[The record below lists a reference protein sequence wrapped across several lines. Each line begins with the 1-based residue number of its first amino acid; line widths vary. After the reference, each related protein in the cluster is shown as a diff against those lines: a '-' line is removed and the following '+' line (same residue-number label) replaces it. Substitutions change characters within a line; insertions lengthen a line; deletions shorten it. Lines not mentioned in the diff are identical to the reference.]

1 VSFEA
6 LLRWTHPERG
16 PISPATFIP
25 LAEES
30 GLIEAISRW
39 VTEQACTQLAAW
51 HAQFPQ
57 HAHVGVHVNA
67 SSKDLGSPSY
77 VRLVADLLA
86 RHDLRAA
93 RLTLEITENVLMQ
106 RVGAA
111 ADTLAQLQTL
121 GVALSVDDFGTG
133 YSSLSYLSTLPI
145 TSLKIDRSFVRQ
157 LQGSAENLEI
167 VRAVINLA
175 TSLGKQVIA
184 EGIESDAQMQRL
196 VQLGCGHGQGFH
208 LAEPLSVRQATAL
221 LASLEPPADPAA
233 ADRSEPRLVAAGG
246 GAPRLQLVH

>member
-1 VSFEA
+1 
-6 LLRWTHPERG
+6 
-16 PISPATFIP
+16 
-25 LAEES
+25 
-30 GLIEAISRW
+30 
-39 VTEQACTQLAAW
+39 
-51 HAQFPQ
+51 
-57 HAHVGVHVNA
+57 
-67 SSKDLGSPSY
+67 
-77 VRLVADLLA
+77 
-86 RHDLRAA
+86 
-93 RLTLEITENVLMQ
+93 
-106 RVGAA
+106 
-111 ADTLAQLQTL
+111 
-121 GVALSVDDFGTG
+121 VDDFGTG